1 MIFKKINNGNEL
13 YALFY
18 ENSHIRGRYTAFIR
32 GKRST
37 TCSGFLK
44 EYSAAFQF
52 PYYYGN
58 NWSAWDECATDL
70 SWLMFD
76 SVALIIDDYESLFVD
91 EPDNERILADVE
103 KSFVILKTIGKNV
116 CSFRFTCLHVP
127 VSNKTYITAA
137 LRTAAPPIRN
147 GAIC

>member
-103 KSFVILKTIGKNV
+103 KTYVRSVLRV
-116 CSFRFTCLHVP
+116 CMYRFQIKL
-127 VSNKTYITAA
+127 I
-137 LRTAAPPIRN
+137 
-147 GAIC
+147 

>member
-103 KSFVILKTIGKNV
+103 KELRYIENYWQKRMFVPFYVFACTVFK
-116 CSFRFTCLHVP
+116 
-127 VSNKTYITAA
+127 
-137 LRTAAPPIRN
+137 
-147 GAIC
+147 

>member
-1 MIFKKINNGNEL
+1 MIFKRINNSNEL

-18 ENSHIRGRYTAFIR
+18 ENSHIRGRYTAYIR

-103 KSFVILKTIGKNV
+103 KELRYIENYWQKRMFVPFYVFACTGVK
-116 CSFRFTCLHVP
+116 
-127 VSNKTYITAA
+127 
-137 LRTAAPPIRN
+137 
-147 GAIC
+147 

>member
-91 EPDNERILADVE
+91 EPDKERILADVE
-103 KSFVILKTIGKNV
+103 KELRYIENYWQKRMFVPFYVFACTG
-116 CSFRFTCLHVP
+116 FT
-127 VSNKTYITAA
+127 
-137 LRTAAPPIRN
+137 
-147 GAIC
+147 

>member
-13 YALFY
+13 NALFY

-103 KSFVILKTIGKNV
+103 KELRYIENYWQKRMFVPFYVFACTGFK
-116 CSFRFTCLHVP
+116 
-127 VSNKTYITAA
+127 
-137 LRTAAPPIRN
+137 
-147 GAIC
+147 

>member
-91 EPDNERILADVE
+91 EPDKERILADVE
-103 KSFVILKTIGKNV
+103 KELRYIENYWQKRMFVPFYVFV
-116 CSFRFTCLHVP
+116 CTGF
-127 VSNKTYITAA
+127 K
-137 LRTAAPPIRN
+137 
-147 GAIC
+147 

>member
-1 MIFKKINNGNEL
+1 MIFKRINNGNEL

-58 NWSAWDECATDL
+58 NWNAWDECATDL

-91 EPDNERILADVE
+91 EPDKERILADVE
-103 KSFVILKTIGKNV
+103 KEL
-116 CSFRFTCLHVP
+116 R
-127 VSNKTYITAA
+127 YIE
-137 LRTAAPPIRN
+137 N
-147 GAIC
+147 Y

>member
-103 KSFVILKTIGKNV
+103 KELRYIENYWQKRMFVPFYVFACIGFK
-116 CSFRFTCLHVP
+116 
-127 VSNKTYITAA
+127 
-137 LRTAAPPIRN
+137 
-147 GAIC
+147 